1 MVDHLRDFL
10 SITQETLRVVKVA
23 RGAVI
28 HYDLLIP
35 TSLKRIVVL
44 DASYNIRELVSTF
57 DREIAV
63 VDAYAGVKDFGD
75 VQVNQLWHGGGRS
88 SIDPAL
94 RATSSPLLKAI
105 VERVK
110 TYDPDRGVIIFTY
123 KTKPGEERRGM
134 RSHAD
139 LIKRAL
145 VRAGVDIDATLPCGR
160 PRFVWL
166 TWGQELGLSNF
177 SHCEYVMH
185 VGIYRPSRHSLALS
199 IAGQL
204 DDLTAPEAGD
214 SQVVRLVELS
224 EVFHALYQAAGRGN
238 CRRTYMGRAGRMQLD
253 WVGMETFP
261 AHYWA
266 DTLPNVQLGR
276 WESKH
281 VVDTRQ
287 IADGAQ
293 AIVEHLMDLPDE
305 VDYVSSRALKPAVG
319 LKSMH
324 KSTFKLVRERAEKE
338 LEDWQYENARQGFVR
353 YSVS

>member
-1 MVDHLRDFL
+1 M
-10 SITQETLRVVKVA
+10 
-23 RGAVI
+23 
-28 HYDLLIP
+28 
-35 TSLKRIVVL
+35 
-44 DASYNIRELVSTF
+44 
-57 DREIAV
+57 
-63 VDAYAGVKDFGD
+63 
-75 VQVNQLWHGGGRS
+75 
-88 SIDPAL
+88 
-94 RATSSPLLKAI
+94 
-105 VERVK
+105 
-110 TYDPDRGVIIFTY
+110 
-123 KTKPGEERRGM
+123 
-134 RSHAD
+134 
-139 LIKRAL
+139 
-145 VRAGVDIDATLPCGR
+145 
-160 PRFVWL
+160 
-166 TWGQELGLSNF
+166 
-177 SHCEYVMH
+177 
-185 VGIYRPSRHSLALS
+185 
-199 IAGQL
+199 
-204 DDLTAPEAGD
+204 
-214 SQVVRLVELS
+214 VRLVELS